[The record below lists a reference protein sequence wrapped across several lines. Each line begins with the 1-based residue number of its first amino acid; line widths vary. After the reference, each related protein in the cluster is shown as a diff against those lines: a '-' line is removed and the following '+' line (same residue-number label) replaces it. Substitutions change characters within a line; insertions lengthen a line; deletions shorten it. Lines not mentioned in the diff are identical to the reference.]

1 MRLNSP
7 SPLLLHAYGKRSR
20 RMAHRE
26 SWRDGIRMGQ
36 WPYYG
41 HNCATLITTTC
52 PPFPLLFYKI
62 IHLVNRPFRLSL
74 DRLKAFLSSI
84 FRKQL
89 YNVPMRFNDLIKLIR
104 SQSFLRRRFLKSLS
118 SKGGILCQ
126 SASSRKGW
134 RRRYSSR
141 FFFFFLSFFESRN
154 FSLEIY
160 FLIKNLINVVI
171 LGRISLR
178 VNYSGRNCGE

>member
-104 SQSFLRRRFLKSLS
+104 SQSFLRFVDSLNPFPRREGSCVKAPLR
-118 SKGGILCQ
+118 G
-126 SASSRKGW
+126 RDDDDDT
-134 RRRYSSR
+134 RHD
-141 FFFFFLSFFESRN
+141 FFFFSPFSNHETFLWKFIF
-154 FSLEIY
+154 
-160 FLIKNLINVVI
+160 
-171 LGRISLR
+171 
-178 VNYSGRNCGE
+178 

>member
-141 FFFFFLSFFESRN
+141 FFFFFSP
-154 FSLEIY
+154 FSNHET
-160 FLIKNLINVVI
+160 FLWKFIF
-171 LGRISLR
+171 
-178 VNYSGRNCGE
+178 